1 MENRLGR
8 RLGPEFDDFPT
19 WMDDRLSGPN
29 SMTTGFVCQWI
40 MDSGWAGEPN
50 SMTTRF
56 RVGWRIALTRTRIR
70 RRLDSDASHGG
81 LAVGRPTEFG
91 VDWISM
97 EDRLGRRLGP
107 EFVDYCFSTR
117 MIDWATARLGP
128 KSMTTGFGWIIASR
142 LRLGRRTGVFKRS
155 IVWRRKQ
162 VLEVQ

>member
-1 MENRLGR
+1 MTFRFG
-8 RLGPEFDDFPT
+8 
-19 WMDDRLSGPN
+19 WMIDWAADSDPN
-29 SMTTGFVCQWI
+29 SMTIGFGCQWI
-40 MDSGWAGEPN
+40 MVSGPVSGWAGEPN

-107 EFVDYCFSTR
+107 EFDDYCFST
-117 MIDWATARLGP
+117 DWAAARL
-128 KSMTTGFGWIIASR
+128 TRIRIRFEWIIASR
-142 LRLGRRTGVFKRS
+142 LRLGRQTES
-155 IVWRRKQ
+155 IVWIRKQ